1 MGNDELRKGRER
13 EKEMSMSKFHLSL
26 TWRGTQ
32 VEHRATLVQ
41 DPKLTVELNE
51 LEGRTRAVAV
61 VAEVFFFGG
70 ERRDE
75 FFWLLGHRFR

>member
-1 MGNDELRKGRER
+1 MMRRE
-13 EKEMSMSKFHLSL
+13 EKNVEEEKMLMSKFIPL